1 MTVGDFIRN
10 MAFCDIHVIVFGI
23 RPYYEAMELDEDR
36 EVVIAEGLDLLIGLE
51 EQDKVADYWDKIDL
65 NRFEIESWDS
75 YNGNRGIVRLYTD
88 VVISKEPQ
96 TV

>member
-10 MAFCDIHVIVFGI
+10 MAFCDIKVVVFGI
-23 RPYYEAMELDEDR
+23 RPYYEALELDEDR
-36 EVVIAEGLDLLIGLE
+36 EVVIADDLDTLVGLE
-51 EQDKVADYWDKIDL
+51 EQDKVARYWDKI
-65 NRFEIESWDS
+65 NVTHFEIESWDS